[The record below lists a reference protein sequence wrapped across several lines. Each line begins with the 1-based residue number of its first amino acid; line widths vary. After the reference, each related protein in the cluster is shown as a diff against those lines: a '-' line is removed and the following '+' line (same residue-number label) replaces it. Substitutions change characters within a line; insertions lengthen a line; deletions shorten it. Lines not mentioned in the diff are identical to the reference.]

1 MNDHPRD
8 ERDEDASFRE
18 WAKNHT
24 PQEHVPPSYAFLEM
38 MRQAAN
44 QKQEAQ
50 AATSQGDVPQEGV
63 QPAGDQQAGTPAFE
77 DGTQAET
84 FTSAPDPNLGGRG
97 LMRRRRE
104 RVRDE
109 KFTDSDFHAA
119 AEWDAGQGQTP
130 TNPVSPPAE
139 TANTSPQSAPETAQV
154 VDQTAAPTSDS
165 VAATDAPTPPPTTA
179 QKRPPRQRERRKPTR
194 ISAAAGFIRSFI
206 LVFAA
211 AGLMAT
217 IFTWWTPPRF
227 ISNTVS
233 EQLSAAIET
242 ATATHAP
249 TLAANAMVTPNHA
262 IRIGI
267 VSGHRGNDSGAVC
280 PDGLTEAE
288 INFNVARLVVAEL
301 QRIGYTVDLL
311 DEFDPRLDN
320 YQAAALVSIHA
331 NTCQNYGYEVSG
343 YMIAAAAARI
353 TSRSVDDLL
362 VECVA
367 RHYEGMSGLS
377 RHAGTTVDMT
387 DYHAF
392 REIHPQTPAAILE
405 LGFMYSDRELL
416 TGQPD
421 LLSRAI
427 LEGVLCFVDPIRNA
441 ATPTP
446 LPVGG

>member
-1 MNDHPRD
+1 M
-8 ERDEDASFRE
+8 
-18 WAKNHT
+18 
-24 PQEHVPPSYAFLEM
+24 
-38 MRQAAN
+38 
-44 QKQEAQ
+44 
-50 AATSQGDVPQEGV
+50 
-63 QPAGDQQAGTPAFE
+63 
-77 DGTQAET
+77 
-84 FTSAPDPNLGGRG
+84 
-97 LMRRRRE
+97 
-104 RVRDE
+104 
-109 KFTDSDFHAA
+109 
-119 AEWDAGQGQTP
+119 
-130 TNPVSPPAE
+130 
-139 TANTSPQSAPETAQV
+139 
-154 VDQTAAPTSDS
+154 
-165 VAATDAPTPPPTTA
+165 
-179 QKRPPRQRERRKPTR
+179 
-194 ISAAAGFIRSFI
+194 
-206 LVFAA
+206 
-211 AGLMAT
+211 
-217 IFTWWTPPRF
+217 
-227 ISNTVS
+227 
-233 EQLSAAIET
+233 
-242 ATATHAP
+242 
-249 TLAANAMVTPNHA
+249 
-262 IRIGI
+262 
-267 VSGHRGNDSGAVC
+267 
-280 PDGLTEAE
+280 
-288 INFNVARLVVAEL
+288 ARLVVAEL

-405 LGFMYSDRELL
+405 LGFMYSDRDLL